1 MVGLFEWILIFVQIV
16 PYIITLASIITAL
29 TPTPKDDALVGK
41 AYKFLEW
48 CALVVGKAKE
58 IAPEEERKSETK

>member
-1 MVGLFEWILIFVQIV
+1 MYGIFEWILILIQIV
-16 PYIITLASIITAL
+16 PYVITLASIVTAL

-58 IAPEEERKSETK
+58 IGPEKELKESK